1 MKKIAFL
8 LLLTQLWVLGACS
21 DKDGDE
27 LFDEK
32 TENGVD
38 VSDAL
43 SWIYGSWN
51 LSEVDMHFG
60 GVRQMESQSI
70 VCTFSSEKVTV
81 KKNADAGLLLMAEG
95 EYDYSIDPARS
106 TMEIGGA
113 SFTYRMDAT
122 SHSLI
127 LDSGSAVDGPVYT
140 FHKMK

>member
-32 TENGVD
+32 TEKGAN
-38 VSDAL
+38 VSDSF
-43 SWIYGSWN
+43 SWLYGSWD
-51 LSEVDMHFG
+51 LSEVDLHFG
-60 GVRQMESQSI
+60 GVKQMASQSV
-70 VCTFSSEKVTV
+70 VCTFSPEKVTV
-81 KKNADAGLLLMAEG
+81 KKKADAGLLMMAEG
-95 EYDYSIDPARS
+95 EYDYSIDPAKS

-113 SFTYRMDAT
+113 SFAYRMDAT
-122 SHSLI
+122 AYSLV

-140 FHKMK
+140 FHRMK